1 MARRKNTRRFD
12 PRYFMNEKLEEQA
25 VIGADY
31 EDTSDEP
38 TVSTDATGEQWKRI
52 SAGDPALAKKVAEL
66 AWDQGIGL
74 QNVDY
79 KIELGKK
86 NTTTGLG
93 TARDTIG
100 KLLGQQTGIKTDDL
114 GRVDSK
120 DHFYLADMVWED
132 FIQGPVVKQLYYLHH
147 SDGPR
152 LPYKM
157 DNWLSELPNP
167 KPMPSKN
174 AGADPNDP
182 ATLRVSNR
190 PRTRFEN
197 WKKYL
202 DEAGEYKPGRAVSDI
217 EKSMAPDLDREIEFD
232 ETMDMQRVT
241 DQLMSDLDDVGMD
254 WLFDDEKMY
263 SELDYLRRDAT
274 SPGDYQEKIKDWLN
288 SQDPAKIGYKN
299 LGDDVL

>member
-1 MARRKNTRRFD
+1 MARRKNTKRID
-12 PRYFMNEKLEEQA
+12 PRWFMSEKLEEQE

-38 TVSTDATGEQWKRI
+38 TVSTDATDEQWKRI
-52 SAGDPALAKKVAEL
+52 SAGDPALAKEVAEL

-86 NTTTGLG
+86 NTDTGLG
-93 TARDTIG
+93 FARDTIG

-120 DHFYLADMVWED
+120 DHFYLADMVWGD

-147 SDGPR
+147 STGPR

-157 DNWLSELPNP
+157 KNWLSELPNP

-182 ATLRVSNR
+182 AVLRVSNR

-197 WKKYL
+197 RRNSLNKEKVREGVENITPENIQIAADAIRQVVANLAPAAILPAMMLVYK
-202 DEAGEYKPGRAVSDI
+202 EYKD
-217 EKSMAPDLDREIEFD
+217 KKKKDL
-232 ETMDMQRVT
+232 
-241 DQLMSDLDDVGMD
+241 
-254 WLFDDEKMY
+254 
-263 SELDYLRRDAT
+263 
-274 SPGDYQEKIKDWLN
+274 
-288 SQDPAKIGYKN
+288 
-299 LGDDVL
+299 